1 MFAELITLLNE
12 NGRGLNAFRKCADAA
27 KGLAQKNPDYATE
40 FFVLAVYAENFVDFH
55 EDCDSKFTEN
65 IDLKTDILDSLPID
79 TFDKIPFEESVGR
92 SRSRKPIR
100 NCCNTLPYRGK
111 IGSPFLLE
119 AHIVCEHP
127 LWYYQRKC
135 KEKM

>member
-55 EDCDSKFTEN
+55 ERMAV
-65 IDLKTDILDSLPID
+65 DLSATAKAADQFVKVAEQ
-79 TFDKIPFEESVGR
+79 FDAAITS
-92 SRSRKPIR
+92 
-100 NCCNTLPYRGK
+100 
-111 IGSPFLLE
+111 GSAQTRLGAMNEVVTGMF
-119 AHIVCEHP
+119 AA
-127 LWYYQRKC
+127 
-135 KEKM
+135 